1 MVAAPLSKLAPASV
15 GAFLLLQRSY
25 GCQIRK
31 VTYVNPPVDIMNA
44 LKQVIWKGF
53 YAASALVVINGAI
66 AYLLGF
72 PSLGE
77 FWGL

>member
-1 MVAAPLSKLAPASV
+1 MVH
-15 GAFLLLQRSY
+15 R
-25 GCQIRK
+25 
-31 VTYVNPPVDIMNA
+31 MNA

-53 YAASALVVINGAI
+53 YAASVLVVINGAI

>member
-1 MVAAPLSKLAPASV
+1 M
-15 GAFLLLQRSY
+15 FH
-25 GCQIRK
+25 QI
-31 VTYVNPPVDIMNA
+31 NA